1 MLVFWKLQ
9 VSLYMAAIL
18 RDLSLVLPWEQSQTT
33 GNLRDW
39 VRREKQSS
47 WGRGGGGVSR
57 KFTISDFS
65 LFAKL

>member
-47 WGRGGGGVSR
+47 WGRGGGGVGG
-57 KFTISDFS
+57 
-65 LFAKL
+65 